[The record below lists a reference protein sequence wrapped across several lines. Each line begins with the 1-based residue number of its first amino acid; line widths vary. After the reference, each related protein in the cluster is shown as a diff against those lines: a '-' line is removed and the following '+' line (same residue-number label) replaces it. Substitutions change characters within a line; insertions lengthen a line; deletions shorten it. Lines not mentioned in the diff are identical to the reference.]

1 MKFLNKY
8 NLLNSVFYLIV
19 FYQFFKLVWVGYK
32 FDSRSDASYLLVE
45 KRNDTDTSMEKKF
58 LTDLKYK
65 KEIYFGERNLP
76 DNISIILDTEYKV
89 IGCRFSNSHESLAEH
104 FCLNKKFLPST
115 LLGSIRLIEL

>member
-45 KRNDTDTSMEKKF
+45 KRNDTETSMEKKIF
-58 LTDLKYK
+58 NRF
-65 KEIYFGERNLP
+65 EIQKRNLFRGTK
-76 DNISIILDTEYKV
+76 SS
-89 IGCRFSNSHESLAEH
+89 R
-104 FCLNKKFLPST
+104 
-115 LLGSIRLIEL
+115 

>member
-65 KEIYFGERNLP
+65 KEIYQNFG
-76 DNISIILDTEYKV
+76 K
-89 IGCRFSNSHESLAEH
+89 
-104 FCLNKKFLPST
+104 
-115 LLGSIRLIEL
+115 